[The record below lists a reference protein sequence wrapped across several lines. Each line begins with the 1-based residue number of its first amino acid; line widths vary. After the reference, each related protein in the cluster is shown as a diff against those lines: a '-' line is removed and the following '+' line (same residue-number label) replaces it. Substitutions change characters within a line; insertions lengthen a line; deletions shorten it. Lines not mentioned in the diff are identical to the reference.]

1 MADTDADQDEE
12 SKLSSVGIPE
22 SDVYL
27 TEHLAAHISATQHHL
42 TGAPEPPE
50 PPYAPSFY
58 PPTGYWTAAEK
69 ALFFRALSTHSR
81 FRPDLITASIGTK
94 STVDVAVYL
103 SFLRDGA
110 SRTSPSIT
118 RDLHPAAH
126 EVSITLVALEEGH
139 AARICAAEP
148 VDAGKE
154 TSEARAEEA
163 RNVKNS
169 MRVRRGE
176 GVKEQERDRD
186 GQRARREAFER
197 WQGEREVEWARE
209 DVLGR
214 LDAVGLQ
221 VLDRML
227 RLDEEEIREGA
238 DSGDDLEEENEPPM
252 TLHHPAASSSSP
264 DPPSPNDDTEDEDPS
279 ANPSRLSPASRR
291 RIHKRLYMR
300 CKRAKASGGVAQLNP
315 ARLKPGRKASAM
327 SKYKQPR
334 VNDDSENE
342 TGNPKQPA
350 RGDTRPYKIQR
361 ELERLGIGADYLR
374 GNDMGLFHLSALG
387 RLMRCVVYHSH
398 RPSAPG
404 RMWWLTDAMVITR
417 PLG

>member
-1 MADTDADQDEE
+1 MADTDTDKE
-12 SKLSSVGIPE
+12 SKSSSLAPSSLGIPE

-27 TEHLAAHISATQHHL
+27 TEHLAAHIYVTQHHL

-50 PPYAPSFY
+50 PPYAPSFH

-69 ALFFRALSTHSR
+69 ALFFRALSVHSR
-81 FRPDLITASIGTK
+81 FRPDLIAASIGTK

-103 SFLRDGA
+103 ALLRDGA
-110 SRTSPSIT
+110 SRTSPLIT

-126 EVSITLVALEEGH
+126 EVSVALVALEEEH

-148 VDAGKE
+148 VHAQEE
-154 TSEARAEEA
+154 TSEARADEA
-163 RNVKNS
+163 RNVKNG
-169 MRVRRGE
+169 MRLRRGE
-176 GVKEQERDRD
+176 GGKGQERDRE

-214 LDAVGLQ
+214 LDVVGLQ

-227 RLDEEEIREGA
+227 RLDEESRKEA
-238 DSGDDLEEENEPPM
+238 DSGDELEEENEPLI
-252 TLHHPAASSSSP
+252 TLRHPAASSSSP
-264 DPPSPNDDTEDEDPS
+264 DPPSPNDDTDDEGPS
-279 ANPSRLSPASRR
+279 SIPSGLSPASRR
-291 RIHKRLYMR
+291 RIRKRLYMR
-300 CKRAKASGGVAQLNP
+300 RKRAKASGSVAQLDP

-327 SKYKQPR
+327 SKYKQPH
-334 VNDDSENE
+334 VNNDSEDE
-342 TGNPKQPA
+342 IGNPKQPV

-374 GNDMGLFHLSALG
+374 GNGMGLFHLSALG
-387 RLMRCVVYHSH
+387 RLMRCVLSTTLNVRLHVDVCS
-398 RPSAPG
+398 G
-404 RMWWLTDAMVITR
+404 
-417 PLG
+417 